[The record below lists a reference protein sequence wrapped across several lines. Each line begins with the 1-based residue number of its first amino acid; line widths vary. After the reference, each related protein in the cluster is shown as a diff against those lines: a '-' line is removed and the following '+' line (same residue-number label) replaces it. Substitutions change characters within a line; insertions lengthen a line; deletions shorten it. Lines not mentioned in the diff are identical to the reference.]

1 MHPRSLHFSPRIFSL
16 RTVWVSAGIIALMLV
31 SGCQHHK
38 ITLTD
43 FSKTFKL
50 SAPAAGS
57 AVVGLLLETELDAS
71 APILLNVGC
80 NGVVQVRLRV
90 PNGLKFTQRIDW
102 YSDCAELSFSTGTA
116 LPKSMTI
123 QYRFLTL

>member
-1 MHPRSLHFSPRIFSL
+1 MHPRPLHPSPGIFSL
-16 RTVWVSAGIIALMLV
+16 RTVWVSAGVIALTLV
-31 SGCQHHK
+31 SGCQDQK

-57 AVVGLLLETELDAS
+57 AVVGLILETELDAS
-71 APILLNVGC
+71 APIQLNVGC
-80 NGVVQVRLRV
+80 KGVVQVRLKV

-123 QYRFLTL
+123 KYRFQTL